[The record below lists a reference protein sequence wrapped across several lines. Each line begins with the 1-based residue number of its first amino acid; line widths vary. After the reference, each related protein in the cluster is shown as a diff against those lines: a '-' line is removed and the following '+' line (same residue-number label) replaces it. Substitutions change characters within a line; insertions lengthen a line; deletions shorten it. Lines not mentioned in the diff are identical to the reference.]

1 MKYLKFFILSLG
13 LLLCSCNHNDEVPT
27 ETLMSIAQ
35 QYLPATVEFQ
45 QSNKD
50 FLEKAMEFND
60 KKFII
65 NSLSE
70 LSTDPFGFSD
80 AYRGIDFDNYTLLVT
95 YKLHDWVI
103 DTYRNRY
110 YRNNPDK
117 TYNWA
122 IHVGT
127 STVPGET
134 IDDTLY
140 FTRFAILVDKVPQDT
155 DVLMWLSLGALNWGW
170 E

>member
-1 MKYLKFFILSLG
+1 MKYLKLFILSLG
-13 LLLCSCNHNDEVPT
+13 LLLCSCNRNNDVPT
-27 ETLMSIAQ
+27 ETLMSITQ
-35 QYLPATVEFQ
+35 QYLPATVVFQ
-45 QSNKD
+45 QSDKD
-50 FLEKAMEFND
+50 FLDKAIELHD

-70 LSTDPFGFSD
+70 LKSDPFGFSD
-80 AYRGIDFDNYTLLVT
+80 AYRNIDFDNYTLLII

-110 YRNNPDK
+110 YRNNLDK

-122 IHVGT
+122 ILVGS
-127 STVPGET
+127 STVPGEPV
-134 IDDTLY
+134 DDTLY
-140 FTRFAILVDKVPQDT
+140 FTRFAILVNKVPQDT
-155 DVLMWLSLGALNWGW
+155 DVLMWLSLGSLNWDW

>member
-1 MKYLKFFILSLG
+1 MKYLKLFILSLG
-13 LLLCSCNHNDEVPT
+13 LLLCSCNRNNDVPT
-27 ETLMSIAQ
+27 ETLMSITQ
-35 QYLPATVEFQ
+35 QYLPATVVFQ
-45 QSNKD
+45 QSDKD
-50 FLEKAMEFND
+50 FLDKAIELHD

-70 LSTDPFGFSD
+70 LESDPFGFSD
-80 AYRGIDFDNYTLLVT
+80 AYRGIDFDNYTLLII

-110 YRNNPDK
+110 YRNNLDK

-122 IHVGT
+122 ILVGS
-127 STVPGET
+127 STVPGEPV
-134 IDDTLY
+134 DDTLY
-140 FTRFAILVDKVPQDT
+140 FTRFAILVNKVPQDT
-155 DVLMWLSLGALNWGW
+155 DVVMWLSLGSLNWDW

>member
-1 MKYLKFFILSLG
+1 MKYLNLFILSLG
-13 LLLCSCNHNDEVPT
+13 LLLCSCNRNNDVPT
-27 ETLMSIAQ
+27 ETLMSITQ
-35 QYLPATVEFQ
+35 QYLPATVVFQ
-45 QSNKD
+45 QSDKD
-50 FLEKAMEFND
+50 FLDKAIELHD

-70 LSTDPFGFSD
+70 LESDPFGFSD
-80 AYRGIDFDNYTLLVT
+80 AYRGIDFDNYTLLII

-110 YRNNPDK
+110 YRNNLDK

-122 IHVGT
+122 ILVGS
-127 STVPGET
+127 STVPGEPV
-134 IDDTLY
+134 DDTLY
-140 FTRFAILVDKVPQDT
+140 FTRFAILVNKVPQDT
-155 DVLMWLSLGALNWGW
+155 DVVMWLSLGALNWGW